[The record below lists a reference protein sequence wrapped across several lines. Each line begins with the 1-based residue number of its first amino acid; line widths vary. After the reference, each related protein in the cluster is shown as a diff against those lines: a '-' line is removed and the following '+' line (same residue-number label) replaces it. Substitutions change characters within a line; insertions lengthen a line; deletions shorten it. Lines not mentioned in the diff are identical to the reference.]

1 MTTVGWVTA
10 GMVFVYHP
18 AVRIEKCHRM
28 KAKYVI
34 IKKGGL
40 EVPLVFSGLLLHSDI
55 AGKHEPTAAGFCQ
68 LAANGK
74 WLVAGRSTS
83 LRLNSRPEDAAIL
96 NAHL

>member
-1 MTTVGWVTA
+1 MTAVGWVTA

-18 AVRIEKCHRM
+18 AVTIEEYHRM

-34 IKKGGL
+34 IKKGSL
-40 EVPLVFSGLLLHSDI
+40 EVPLVFSELLMHADM
-55 AGKHEPTAAGFCQ
+55 AGKHKPTSAGFCQ

-74 WLVAGRSTS
+74 WLVAGHSSS